1 MSITEIKAEI
11 QKLSPAEKAEL
22 KAALEAEID
31 AGTTS
36 ADPSSILG
44 CMRGTVIFHPG
55 WDEDE
60 PIEMWEALRD
70 DPPA

>member
-11 QKLSPAEKAEL
+11 QKLSPEEKAEL
-22 KAALEAEID
+22 KAVLEAEME
-31 AGTTS
+31 AGT
-36 ADPSSILG
+36 APAHPSSILG
-44 CMRGTVIFHPG
+44 CMKGTVIFHPG